1 MDDFFQSLANAWEFF
16 FGWLPSPLD
25 VIATIL
31 IGLIVVVLL
40 IKIIAAI
47 LDAIPFL

>member
-1 MDDFFQSLANAWEFF
+1 MSDFFQSVANAWELI

-31 IGLIVVVLL
+31 IGLIVVILL

>member
-1 MDDFFQSLANAWEFF
+1 MSDFFQSVANAWEFI

-31 IGLIVVVLL
+31 IGLIVVILL

>member
-1 MDDFFQSLANAWEFF
+1 MTDFFEAVAEAWVFI

-25 VIATIL
+25 VIATII

>member
-1 MDDFFQSLANAWEFF
+1 MSDFFETVANAWELI
-16 FGWLPSPLD
+16 FGWLPAPLD
-25 VIATIL
+25 VLATLI

>member
-1 MDDFFQSLANAWEFF
+1 MSDFFQSIANAWQFI

-31 IGLIVVVLL
+31 VGLIVVVLL